1 MEIIVEKLTTNEQ
14 WESTWNSERKFIS
27 EPTYA
32 DLLRKFL
39 PKQEGSLSFV
49 EFGCSPGQNM
59 AWFSQEFGYKVS
71 GLDYA
76 GIDTTKNYLDEKLV
90 KYDEFFDC
98 DIFNWNVKQYNVVFS
113 TGLIEHFAPADNI
126 VDIHKKATKPG
137 GYCVIAIPNIRY
149 LNRIIVSAIGGEE
162 LVKAHNLKL
171 MSPKVLRSFFGEE
184 FNVLYCGYWKTS
196 VIDLNDNYGFNERS
210 RVVRV
215 LYRTLHKFSKLCH
228 VDNIRNPLLSPNI
241 IIIAQKECE

>member
-1 MEIIVEKLTTNEQ
+1 MEKLTTNEQ
-14 WESTWNSERKFIS
+14 WESTWNSRREFIS

-39 PKQEGSLSFV
+39 PQQKEMLSFI

-59 AWFSQEFGYKVS
+59 AWFNQNFGYEVS

-76 GIDTTKNYLDEKLV
+76 GISTTKNYLDKKLV
-90 KYDEFFDC
+90 KYDELFDN
-98 DIFNWNVKQYNVVFS
+98 DIFNWGIKQYDVVFS
-113 TGLIEHFAPADNI
+113 TGLIEHFTPADNI
-126 VDIHKKATKPG
+126 LDIHKKSTKPG

-149 LNRIIVSAIGGEE
+149 LNRFIVSAIGGED
-162 LVKAHNLKL
+162 LVKEHNLKL
-171 MSPKVLRSFFGEE
+171 MSLKVLRSFFGEG
-184 FNVLYCGYWKTS
+184 FNILYCGYWKTS

-210 RVVRV
+210 WIVSV
-215 LYRTLHKFSKLCH
+215 LYRILHKFSKLCH

-241 IIIAQKECE
+241 VIIAQKEYE

>member
-1 MEIIVEKLTTNEQ
+1 MEKLITNEQ
-14 WESTWNSERKFIS
+14 WESTWNSEREYIS

-39 PKQEGSLSFV
+39 PKTQQEDLLSFV

-59 AWFSQEFGYKVS
+59 AWFNQEFGYSIS

-76 GIDTTKNYLDEKLV
+76 GINTTQNYLEKKSV
-90 KYDEFFDC
+90 KYDGLFDC
-98 DIFNWNVKQYNVVFS
+98 DIFKWSIKQYDIVFS
-113 TGLIEHFAPADNI
+113 TGLIEHFVPADNI
-126 VDIHKKATKPG
+126 IDIHKKATKPG

-149 LNRIIVSAIGGEE
+149 LNRFIVSVIGGED
-162 LVKAHNLKL
+162 LVKEHNLKL
-171 MSPKVLRSFFGEE
+171 MSPKVLRSFFGKG

-210 RVVRV
+210 RVVSM

-228 VDNIRNPLLSPNI
+228 MDNIRNPVLSPNI
-241 IIIAQKECE
+241 IIIAQKEYE